1 MEYEKLLKI
10 NTKMDYCHSQLR
22 TVNEDQINRWPL
34 PLTNYCQYFRI
45 FQFLIIG

>member
-22 TVNEDQINRWPL
+22 TINEALAFN
-34 PLTNYCQYFRI
+34 
-45 FQFLIIG
+45 